1 MDIIVSGLLLSGTY
15 ALVAMGLNLQYGVAR
30 IMNLA
35 NGELLVLGALAS
47 FWLYT
52 TSQISPL
59 FTVLLVAP
67 IAFVGNWLI
76 YRFLLIPLV
85 RRSKTQG
92 HLEVDSILATFGMS
106 FILIGLMVSI
116 EGGFFVYKYL
126 SIPISILGSTTSLS
140 RLVAFIIAALI
151 GSMLYLWL
159 NHTRS
164 GVAVRAVSV
173 STEASGLV
181 GINVPRV
188 SALAFALG
196 GAITAVGGALI
207 STFITLD
214 ASIGVVFTLK
224 ALIIVIMGGV
234 GDIRG
239 AIVAAIILG
248 VVETTVAT
256 LIDPGL
262 TLAAAYFIFLNYSVI
277 SSTGPLWE
285 ASVMKPSGWIELL
298 FAAILVFLA
307 IFIPL
312 FSNGYWLSIAVTAM
326 MYIALSTSWA
336 LFSGPTHY
344 ISLATGAFYG
354 VGGYLGWCW
363 DVRLPIKFLVDA
375 RYKPNCC
382 CLACLFDRHRD
393 STSVGCIFCNFYTGP
408 SRNDPQPC
416 FMGTK

>member
-196 GAITAVGGALI
+196 GAISAVGGALI

-262 TLAAAYFIFLNYSVI
+262 TLAAAYFIFLI
-277 SSTGPLWE
+277 
-285 ASVMKPSGWIELL
+285 ILL
-298 FAAILVFLA
+298 FR
-307 IFIPL
+307 PQGL
-312 FSNGYWLSIAVTAM
+312 FGRRQL
-326 MYIALSTSWA
+326 
-336 LFSGPTHY
+336 
-344 ISLATGAFYG
+344 
-354 VGGYLGWCW
+354 
-363 DVRLPIKFLVDA
+363 
-375 RYKPNCC
+375 
-382 CLACLFDRHRD
+382 
-393 STSVGCIFCNFYTGP
+393 
-408 SRNDPQPC
+408 
-416 FMGTK
+416 

>member
-1 MDIIVSGLLLSGTY
+1 MDIIVSGFLLSGTY

-35 NGELLVLGALAS
+35 NGEVLVFGALAS

-59 FTVLLVAP
+59 LTIILVIP
-67 IAFVGNWLI
+67 ISFLGNWLI
-76 YRFLLIPLV
+76 YRFLLTPLV
-85 RRSKTQG
+85 KRSKTQG

-106 FILIGLMVSI
+106 FILIGIMVSI
-116 EGGFFVYKYL
+116 EGGFFAYNYL
-126 SIPISILGSTTSLS
+126 SMPISVIGSTTSLN
-140 RLVAFIIAALI
+140 RLLAFIIAVFI

-164 GVAVRAVSV
+164 GVAVRAISV

-196 GAITAVGGALI
+196 GVVTAVGGALI

-239 AIVAAIILG
+239 AIVAAVILG

-262 TLAAAYFIFLNYSVI
+262 TLAAAYFIFLLI
-277 SSTGPLWE
+277 
-285 ASVMKPSGWIELL
+285 LL
-298 FAAILVFLA
+298 FR
-307 IFIPL
+307 PQGL
-312 FSNGYWLSIAVTAM
+312 FGRRTL
-326 MYIALSTSWA
+326 
-336 LFSGPTHY
+336 
-344 ISLATGAFYG
+344 
-354 VGGYLGWCW
+354 
-363 DVRLPIKFLVDA
+363 
-375 RYKPNCC
+375 
-382 CLACLFDRHRD
+382 
-393 STSVGCIFCNFYTGP
+393 
-408 SRNDPQPC
+408 
-416 FMGTK
+416 